1 MKTKKAHKFRSITLN
16 SQANKDKE
24 AMVLG
29 QKDRMKK
36 QTIFIRVKEPEVGET
51 KKQKLLRIEQKFI
64 SSKTTVI
71 RRPTVARIQVRTKI
85 NQEQRVVLRTL
96 ETLDITEVT
105 NPHHEKVVSGKRE
118 VSPLSLETARWIL
131 LEEKLIPK

>member
-1 MKTKKAHKFRSITLN
+1 
-16 SQANKDKE
+16 
-24 AMVLG
+24 MVLG